1 MERER
6 KKTFKLVR
14 NIMNIKKMFKGRHR
28 SRKKDKYDPDQVVVI
43 KSLLLPILNAKFQP
57 SYLLMLI
64 VEPSLFETV
73 FTFLD
78 HRAISALELT
88 CTVLRDVVIE
98 TKIFRRRFTAVT
110 GSQHSQPEPGDLAYD
125 ELVQQSRHY
134 KCKLYE
140 HFSRYLK
147 IFSQSEKNLK
157 RQFTSLRRKRNDAL
171 RVHRILGP
179 GDSWHSPD
187 CASCMMIETGEK
199 TSQPGLRCD
208 SCGRFPRSIGGY

>member
-28 SRKKDKYDPDQVVVI
+28 SRRKDKYDPDQVVSI
-43 KSLLLPILNAKFQP
+43 KSLLLTILNAKFQP

-134 KCKLYE
+134 KCK
-140 HFSRYLK
+140 R
-147 IFSQSEKNLK
+147 EKHPEEQDL
-157 RQFTSLRRKRNDAL
+157 TSTAL
-171 RVHRILGP
+171 RL
-179 GDSWHSPD
+179 
-187 CASCMMIETGEK
+187 
-199 TSQPGLRCD
+199 SQPQLTT
-208 SCGRFPRSIGGY
+208 

>member
-14 NIMNIKKMFKGRHR
+14 NIINIKKMFKGRDR
-28 SRKKDKYDPDQVVVI
+28 SRKKEKYDPDQVLYLEPLSI
-43 KSLLLPILNAKFQP
+43 IPNRTFQP

-88 CTVLRDVVIE
+88 CTVLRDVVVE
-98 TKIFRRRFTAVT
+98 TKIYRRRYTAVT
-110 GSQHSQPEPGDLAYD
+110 RTGQSQAEAGDLGYE

-134 KCKLYE
+134 KCRIYE
-140 HFSRYLK
+140 HFSR
-147 IFSQSEKNLK
+147 FC
-157 RQFTSLRRKRNDAL
+157 T
-171 RVHRILGP
+171 IL
-179 GDSWHSPD
+179 
-187 CASCMMIETGEK
+187 
-199 TSQPGLRCD
+199 
-208 SCGRFPRSIGGY
+208 

>member
-43 KSLLLPILNAKFQP
+43 KSLLLPILNTKFQP

-147 IFSQSEKNLK
+147 ILTIRKESEKTIHK
-157 RQFTSLRRKRNDAL
+157 S
-171 RVHRILGP
+171 
-179 GDSWHSPD
+179 
-187 CASCMMIETGEK
+187 
-199 TSQPGLRCD
+199 SQEAQ
-208 SCGRFPRSIGGY
+208 

>member
-43 KSLLLPILNAKFQP
+43 KSLLLPILNTKFQP

-110 GSQHSQPEPGDLAYD
+110 GSQHSQPEAGDLAYD

-147 IFSQSEKNLK
+147 ILTIRKESEKTIHK
-157 RQFTSLRRKRNDAL
+157 S
-171 RVHRILGP
+171 
-179 GDSWHSPD
+179 
-187 CASCMMIETGEK
+187 
-199 TSQPGLRCD
+199 SQEAQ
-208 SCGRFPRSIGGY
+208 

>member
-1 MERER
+1 
-6 KKTFKLVR
+6 
-14 NIMNIKKMFKGRHR
+14 
-28 SRKKDKYDPDQVVVI
+28 
-43 KSLLLPILNAKFQP
+43 
-57 SYLLMLI
+57 MLI

-110 GSQHSQPEPGDLAYD
+110 RCQQGQAELGDLGYD

-140 HFSRYLK
+140 HFSRYLINTNAK
-147 IFSQSEKNLK
+147 QTTYKSSK
-157 RQFTSLRRKRNDAL
+157 
-171 RVHRILGP
+171 
-179 GDSWHSPD
+179 
-187 CASCMMIETGEK
+187 ET
-199 TSQPGLRCD
+199 Q
-208 SCGRFPRSIGGY
+208 

>member
-28 SRKKDKYDPDQVVVI
+28 SRKKDKYDPDQVVSI
-43 KSLLLPILNAKFQP
+43 KSLLLPILNATFQP

-98 TKIFRRRFTAVT
+98 TKIFRRRYTSVT
-110 GSQHSQPEPGDLAYD
+110 RSQHSQPEPGDLAYD

-140 HFSRYLK
+140 HFNRYLK
-147 IFSQSEKNLK
+147 LLTISKES
-157 RQFTSLRRKRNDAL
+157 
-171 RVHRILGP
+171 
-179 GDSWHSPD
+179 
-187 CASCMMIETGEK
+187 
-199 TSQPGLRCD
+199 
-208 SCGRFPRSIGGY
+208 

>member
-28 SRKKDKYDPDQVVVI
+28 SKKKDKYDPDQVVSI
-43 KSLLLPILNAKFQP
+43 KSLLLTILNAKFQP

-98 TKIFRRRFTAVT
+98 TKIFRRRYTSVT
-110 GSQHSQPEPGDLAYD
+110 RSQHSQPEPGDLAYD

-147 IFSQSEKNLK
+147 ILTIRKESDKTIHKSSQE
-157 RQFTSLRRKRNDAL
+157 A
-171 RVHRILGP
+171 H
-179 GDSWHSPD
+179 
-187 CASCMMIETGEK
+187 
-199 TSQPGLRCD
+199 
-208 SCGRFPRSIGGY
+208 

>member
-28 SRKKDKYDPDQVVVI
+28 SRKKDKYDPDQVVLSI
-43 KSLLLPILNAKFQP
+43 KSLLLTILYAKFQP

-78 HRAISALELT
+78 HRAIAALELT

-98 TKIFRRRFTAVT
+98 TKIFRRRYTSVT
-110 GSQHSQPEPGDLAYD
+110 RSQHSQPEPGDLAYD

-140 HFSRYLK
+140 HFNRYLK
-147 IFSQSEKNLK
+147 LLTISKES
-157 RQFTSLRRKRNDAL
+157 
-171 RVHRILGP
+171 
-179 GDSWHSPD
+179 
-187 CASCMMIETGEK
+187 
-199 TSQPGLRCD
+199 
-208 SCGRFPRSIGGY
+208 

>member
-28 SRKKDKYDPDQVVVI
+28 SRKKDKYDPDQVVSI
-43 KSLLLPILNAKFQP
+43 KSLLRTILNTKFQP

-147 IFSQSEKNLK
+147 ILTIRKESEKTIHK
-157 RQFTSLRRKRNDAL
+157 S
-171 RVHRILGP
+171 
-179 GDSWHSPD
+179 
-187 CASCMMIETGEK
+187 
-199 TSQPGLRCD
+199 SQEAQ
-208 SCGRFPRSIGGY
+208 